1 NPLFCQDLVFG
12 KYPGGCSGPTLNS
25 CPAGEPLAAV
35 IQAPVNFDKETTSGL
50 DFNGDYRFHFGAGAV
65 DVNSAMN
72 YVFQQRYYSLG
83 VGCDI
88 ANTLNWDG
96 GFIGCP
102 AGLGTPK
109 FRGNVALTYSQGGW
123 LGTIQERMIGA
134 SHLYTAW
141 QNGVNVDNND
151 IPFYWYTDLRLSYK
165 FDLGLTLY
173 AA

>member
-1 NPLFCQDLVFG
+1 
-12 KYPGGCSGPTLNS
+12 
-25 CPAGEPLAAV
+25 
-35 IQAPVNFDKETTSGL
+35 
-50 DFNGDYRFHFGAGAV
+50 
-65 DVNSAMN
+65 MN

-173 AA
+173 AAVDNAMDKIMPVIPASPVVMTIFDAPYRDDVYDGFGRVFRLGFRAQF